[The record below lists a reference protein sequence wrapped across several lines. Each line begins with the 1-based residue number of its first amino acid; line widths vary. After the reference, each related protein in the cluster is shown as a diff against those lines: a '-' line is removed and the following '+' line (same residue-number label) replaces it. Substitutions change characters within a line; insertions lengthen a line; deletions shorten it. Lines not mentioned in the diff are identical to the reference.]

1 MKRIIWGR
9 VGTALALLP
18 FAGFDAKA
26 ETPLV
31 VAADGSGQFT
41 YVQAALNAVPQNTG
55 PANWCVILVK
65 PDIYQELTYVQ
76 TVLARLPVVHFTS
89 DSANRSPA
97 AKP

>member
-9 VGTALALLP
+9 VGAALALLP

-41 YVQAALNAVPQNTG
+41 NVQAAINAVPQNTG
-55 PANWCVILVK
+55 PTNWCVILVK